1 MRVDELSPI
10 TGEFILEEPERSFR
24 AERLPAI
31 IGQARILFVVAAL
44 ANFLYFFSEWRF
56 QDHSFFY
63 TSLSVRCFVI
73 AVSLAAIYSISQ
85 VRSFKKAELVIF
97 AWALVTCPAVGVLIA
112 SHSNT
117 ALFVSIMLPSVCWL
131 LLPISFRM
139 VAGAGV
145 FCSVVTS
152 ASYGFDE
159 SDRVAVF
166 GLALVMLILN
176 AALAAAVLR
185 SNRLSRQQWIASQRE
200 RRARE
205 ELAESRHALQ
215 RMLMCVPVPLLIVS
229 KADGKLI
236 HANDAA
242 VEFLGG
248 HPEDI
253 GMRFLSDLRA
263 DVSQPVRSLDATE
276 NAPQRFEGVI
286 RVADGSARDVLVAA
300 RVLKIDGVESVLVAG
315 IDITDR
321 KLLER
326 RLAHLAT
333 TDSLT
338 GIANR
343 AGFFD
348 AAHRE
353 LAASA
358 RCEKPHALLMI
369 DMDHFKLINDTFGH
383 ETGDVVLR
391 SFARLCRRQF
401 RARDIVGRL
410 GGEEFAILI
419 PHAGLEAALARAEKL
434 RAGAEKLRFRGRAAE
449 LRVTASIGVTC
460 LLSGETTIDAA
471 LSRAD
476 KALYGAKRNGRNR
489 VSQAEETSAMSKVA

>member
-10 TGEFILEEPERSFR
+10 TGEFILAEPETSFR
-24 AERLPAI
+24 AERLAAVIRQACIVFAI
-31 IGQARILFVVAAL
+31 AAI

-56 QDHSFFY
+56 QEPSAFY
-63 TSLSVRCFVI
+63 LILAVRCFII
-73 AVSLAAIYSISQ
+73 AVAFAAIFAISKAN
-85 VRSFKKAELVIF
+85 SFKVAEVTIL
-97 AWALVTCPAVGVLIA
+97 AWALVTCPAVGILVA
-112 SHSNT
+112 THSNT
-117 ALFVSIMLPSVCWL
+117 ALFVTIALPTAYWL
-131 LLPISFRM
+131 VLPMSFSF
-139 VAGAGV
+139 VAAAGV
-145 FCSVVTS
+145 FCSAVMLF
-152 ASYGFDE
+152 SYGFGE
-159 SDRVAVF
+159 SRPLAMI
-166 GLALVMLILN
+166 GLAVVMLMLN
-176 AALAAAVLR
+176 GALAAAVLR
-185 SNRLSRQQWIASQRE
+185 SNRLSRQQWGASQRE
-200 RRARE
+200 RKAKE

-215 RMLMCVPVPLLIVS
+215 RMLMCVPVPLLVVS

-263 DVSQPVRSLDATE
+263 DLTQPVRSLDATE

-300 RVLKIDGVESVLVAG
+300 RVLKIEGTECVLVAG

-326 RLAHLAT
+326 RLSHLAT

-348 AAHRE
+348 AAQRE
-353 LAASA
+353 IAASL
-358 RCEKPHALLMI
+358 RSEKPPALLMI
-369 DMDHFKLINDTFGH
+369 DMDHFKQINDTHGH
-383 ETGDVVLR
+383 ETGDAVLR
-391 SFARLCRRQF
+391 SFAKLCRRQF
-401 RARDIVGRL
+401 RAHDIIGRL
-410 GGEEFAILI
+410 GGEEFAILL
-419 PHAGLEAALARAEKL
+419 PQASRETALARAEKL
-434 RAGAEKLRFRGRAAE
+434 RASTQKMRFRGRAE
-449 LRVTASIGVTC
+449 LQVTASIGVTC
-460 LLSGETTIDAA
+460 FEPGEGSLDAA

-476 KALYGAKRNGRNR
+476 KALYAAKRSGRNR
-489 VSQAEETSAMSKVA
+489 VCVADEASAMSKVA